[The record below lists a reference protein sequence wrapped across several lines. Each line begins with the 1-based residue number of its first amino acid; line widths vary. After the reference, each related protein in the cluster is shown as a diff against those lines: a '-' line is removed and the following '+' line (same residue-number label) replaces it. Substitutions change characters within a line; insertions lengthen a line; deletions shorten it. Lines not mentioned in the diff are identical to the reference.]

1 MISIGMNKE
10 INKIIESINF
20 VFDEEA
26 LDKIS
31 LVLEARRKYIK
42 SRYDFSFLPN
52 DVLGRITS
60 YLCFSDILSLQ
71 LVNKRFFNL
80 IESSKYWYHHVMA
93 TGLLDQMLGFN
104 KAVDYKKICMEN
116 DKVELPDI
124 NLNEDEYEI
133 NGDYLVVDRDTDVVW
148 FFYLISS

>member
-1 MISIGMNKE
+1 
-10 INKIIESINF
+10 
-20 VFDEEA
+20 
-26 LDKIS
+26 
-31 LVLEARRKYIK
+31 
-42 SRYDFSFLPN
+42 
-52 DVLGRITS
+52 
-60 YLCFSDILSLQ
+60 

-116 DKVELPDI
+116 DKVCSNLLNCVFKAVELPDI

-133 NGDYLVVDRDTDVVW
+133 SGDYLVVDRDTDVVL